1 MNFRNFRKTPAITL
15 KPVRAIKKAIT
26 ARIQN
31 SATGETEVVVNTRGL
46 IEAVSRERHIPRH
59 SSIDRMLTGL
69 SRPALERVLASV
81 SA

>member
-31 SATGETEVVVNTRGL
+31 LVTGKTEVVVNTRGL

-69 SRPALERVLASV
+69 SKPALERVLASV